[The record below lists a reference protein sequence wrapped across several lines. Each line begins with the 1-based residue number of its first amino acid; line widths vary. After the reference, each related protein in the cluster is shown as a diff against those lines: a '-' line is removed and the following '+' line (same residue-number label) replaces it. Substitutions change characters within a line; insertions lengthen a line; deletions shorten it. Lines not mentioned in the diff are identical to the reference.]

1 MNKAISPIHP
11 IYDPIQPLDGK
22 TNSPTFVLWIFS
34 PVLCSL
40 FYVSQLPRIIGPY
53 PDYSAVKSW
62 IINEHVVCF
71 GTPADL
77 FPLTHWWLI
86 TGVDME
92 WQLTAFILSIFV
104 TVLEN
109 NDKGKKDIADNHIDP
124 GFIQYQR
131 KPWSNWWLFLCTR
144 CNIHGNIFALLH
156 SQFVKIHNVKDLVN
170 QFKVST
176 MSRMHM

>member
-1 MNKAISPIHP
+1 MKKAISQIDP

-22 TNSPTFVLWIFS
+22 INSPTFVLRIFS

-40 FYVSQLPRIIGPY
+40 FYVSQLPSIIGPY
-53 PDYSAVKSW
+53 PDYSAVMSW

-77 FPLTHWWLI
+77 LPLTHWWLI

-104 TVLEN
+104 TALKN
-109 NDKGKKDIADNHIDP
+109 NDKGKKTHCWH
-124 GFIQYQR
+124 R
-131 KPWSNWWLFLCTR
+131 
-144 CNIHGNIFALLH
+144 
-156 SQFVKIHNVKDLVN
+156 SQFHS
-170 QFKVST
+170 VSKKT
-176 MSRMHM
+176 LGQLMAFLMHQVQYSSQHFCFVPLPICKSTQR